1 MPAPLTFGQ
10 IFIYE
15 HLEKYY
21 QKTYLNPLPGIP
33 DTSFIIF
40 PITGITA
47 D

>member
-15 HLEKYY
+15 HLEKYN
-21 QKTYLNPLPGIP
+21 QKTYLNPLTGIP
-33 DTSFIIF
+33 VTSLIIF
-40 PITGITA
+40 PITGIAA